1 MIAERAIKQAVKKR
15 LAELG
20 AYQHWPVGA
29 GYGAPTL
36 DCIGCYRGLYYAIE
50 TKRPG
55 FKPTKRQLITMADI
69 ETAGGIVMVIDSLE
83 AARAI
88 DFDNYLETK

>member
-1 MIAERAIKQAVKKR
+1 MISERAIKQAVKKR

-20 AYQHWPVGA
+20 AYQFWAVQS
-29 GYGAPTL
+29 GYGAATL
-36 DCIGCYRGLYYAIE
+36 DCVGCYKSLYYAIE

-55 FKPTKRQLITMADI
+55 FKPSKRQLVTMADI
-69 ETAGGIVMVIDSLE
+69 KAAGGIVMVIDSLE

-88 DFDNYLETK
+88 TFDESLL